1 MSHFKNWP
9 TTKTKVLTGTS
20 ARHCNESGGLKKKKK
35 KDSERFWGASLYFCI
50 CFICILKGS
59 KCVESHWV
67 VI

>member
-9 TTKTKVLTGTS
+9 TTKTKVLTGIS
-20 ARHCNESGGLKKKKK
+20 ARHCNESGGLKKKK
-35 KDSERFWGASLYFCI
+35 KDSERFWGASLYFY
-50 CFICILKGS
+50 ICILKGS